1 MPTGFT
7 GKILHVDLTTG
18 TLHVE
23 EPSEDFYR
31 TYWGGSALG
40 LYYLLQHTPPGADPL
55 GPDNTL
61 VFALSAPT
69 GLPISGQSRATAVA
83 KSPLTGL
90 AGDSQAG
97 GFWPAELKFAGFD
110 AIVIRGQSPKPVYLW
125 IRDGATE
132 LRDASQLWGLTTG
145 ETEDALRRELG
156 DDKIKIAEIG
166 PAGEKLARF
175 AAIMNMRN
183 RAHGRNGLGAVMG
196 SKRLKAIAVR
206 GTGRP
211 TMAAADTI
219 RELNK
224 RGPGMMAE
232 NLAVDNL
239 GKYGTDNV
247 MAGQNMVG
255 GQPTY
260 NFTSGHLDGAEALG
274 GQVMAETILKRRD
287 TCYAC
292 VVRCKR
298 VVESEYRGTAVVPA
312 YGGMEY
318 ETISM
323 FGPLVGVTDLQAV
336 ALASQLCNAYGVDSM
351 SCGATI
357 GFAFECFAR
366 GILTEADTG
375 GLALRYGDAD
385 AMLALLE
392 QTLERRGLGDLLAE
406 GSARA
411 AERIGRGAEECVVA
425 VKNQE
430 LPAHMPVV
438 KRSLGLIYAVNPF
451 GADHQ
456 SSEHDT
462 LYMPKSAPL
471 FLERLARFGLTE
483 PQSPKAMNPAKVR
496 FAYET
501 QLNYGVLDTLDL
513 CQFVW
518 GPSWQLY
525 GPDELVT
532 LARAST
538 GWDDVT
544 LEELQALGARRL
556 NMLRAFNAR
565 EGAGRDRDTL
575 PKRVFE
581 PLQGGKTDGQ
591 AVPREEFETALEQYY
606 ELAGW
611 DAASGMPRPETLAR
625 LGLGW
630 IEVPA
635 R

>member
-7 GKILHVDLTTG
+7 GKILHVDLTSG
-18 TLHVE
+18 AFDVE
-23 EPSEDFYR
+23 QPDESFYR

-40 LYYLLQHTPPGADPL
+40 LYYLLKHTPAGADPL
-55 GPDNTL
+55 GPQNTL
-61 VFALSAPT
+61 TFALSAPT

-110 AIVIRGQSPKPVYLW
+110 ALVIHGQSAHPVYLW
-125 IRDGATE
+125 IHDGRYE
-132 LRDASQLWGLTTG
+132 LRDARHLWGLTTG

-156 DDKIKIAEIG
+156 DDKIEIAEIG

-183 RAHGRNGLGAVMG
+183 RAHGRTGLGAVMG
-196 SKRLKAIAVR
+196 AKRLKAIAVR
-206 GTGRP
+206 GTGKP
-211 TMAAADTI
+211 SAARLDAI

-224 RGPGMMAE
+224 RGPGLMKE
-232 NLAVDNL
+232 NGAVDNL
-239 GKYGTDNV
+239 ATYGTDNV
-247 MAGQNMVG
+247 LAGQNMVG
-255 GQPTY
+255 GQPTH
-260 NFTSGHLDGAEALG
+260 NFTSGTLPGAEALG
-274 GQVMAETILKRRD
+274 GQVMAETILKQRD

-298 VVESEYRGTAVVPA
+298 TVETEYAGEPVTPA

-318 ETISM
+318 ETITM
-323 FGPLVGVTDLQAV
+323 FGTLTGVTDLKAV
-336 ALASQLCNAYGVDSM
+336 ALASQLCNAYGVDTM
-351 SCGATI
+351 SCGATLA
-357 GFAFECFAR
+357 FAFECFQNGAL
-366 GILTEADTG
+366 GEADTG
-375 GLALRYGDAD
+375 GLALNWGDAD
-385 AMLALLE
+385 AMLALLRM
-392 QTLERRGLGDLLAE
+392 TLAREGLGDVLAE

-411 AERIGRGAEECVVA
+411 AEKIGKGAERYVVA
-425 VKNQE
+425 VKGQE

-462 LYMPKSAPL
+462 LYMPKSPAL
-471 FLERLARFGLTE
+471 FLERLAKLGLNE
-483 PQSPKAMNPAKVR
+483 PASPKALNPAKVR
-496 FAYET
+496 FAYTT
-501 QLNYGVLDTLDL
+501 QLVYGVLDTLDL

-518 GPSWQLY
+518 GPAWQLY
-525 GPDELVT
+525 GPDELVE

-538 GWDDVT
+538 GWEDVT
-544 LEELQALGARRL
+544 LDELQALGARRL
-556 NMLRAFNAR
+556 NLLRAFNAR

-575 PKRVFE
+575 PARLFE
-581 PLQGGKTDGQ
+581 PLKGGKTDGQ
-591 AVPREEFETALEQYY
+591 AVPREEFEAALDQYY
-606 ELAGW
+606 ALAGW
-611 DAASGMPRPETLAR
+611 DAQTGMPRPETLER

-630 IEVPA
+630 A
-635 R
+635 SG